1 VYRVRVGGWRDVTAL
16 DAVEERIV
24 RGCHVAVAGKIN
36 LQGGDVTVAVKEAS
50 NHLLLSCVVDAPEGT
65 LVFCVP

>member
-1 VYRVRVGGWRDVTAL
+1 VYRVRVGGWRDAAL

-24 RGCHVAVAGKIN
+24 CGCHVAVAGKIT

-65 LVFCVP
+65 LVFWVR